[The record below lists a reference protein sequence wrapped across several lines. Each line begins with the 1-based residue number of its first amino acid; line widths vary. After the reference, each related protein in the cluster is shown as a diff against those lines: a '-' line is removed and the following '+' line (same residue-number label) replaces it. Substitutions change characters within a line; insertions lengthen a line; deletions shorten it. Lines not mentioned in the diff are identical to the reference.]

1 MDRQLFSH
9 TTGVFPR
16 RSHAAAVPVSIALH
30 VGAVGAALALSSA
43 MRVNSAPPEPPRPP
57 LMLRAGAAPGPKV
70 PVPKGDGRPR
80 APKPV
85 RIPQA
90 AATAAAPKPV
100 VEPPA
105 NAAPVLA
112 PEPAIHPRPSSDVTD
127 VGVPS
132 DGLYGTGGSPAG
144 TGPVGGPEPGDGSS
158 GPGAG
163 GGAVRISEIEAPHRL
178 RYSAPVYPQVAVRA
192 RLEGD
197 VVLDCT
203 IGVDGAVRDVR
214 ILSGLPLFHAAT
226 RDAVLRWV
234 YTPTRLNGQPVSVLL
249 TVTVRFRIPR

>member
-16 RSHAAAVPVSIALH
+16 RSRAAVPASIALH
-30 VGAVGAALALSSA
+30 VAAVGAALALSSA
-43 MRVNSAPPEPPRPP
+43 RRVNSAPPEPPRPP
-57 LMLRAGAAPGPKV
+57 LMLRVGAAPGPKV

-85 RIPQA
+85 RIRPA
-90 AATAAAPKPV
+90 AAPAAPKPF

-105 NAAPVLA
+105 NAAPVVA
-112 PEPAIHPRPSSDVTD
+112 PEPALDPLPPSDVAD
-127 VGVPS
+127 VATVPT
-132 DGLYGTGGSPAG
+132 DGLYGTGGSPDG
-144 TGPVGGPEPGDGSS
+144 TGPIGGPEPGNGSS
-158 GPGAG
+158 GPGTGAS
-163 GGAVRISEIEAPHRL
+163 AVRISEIEAPRRL
-178 RYSAPVYPQVAVRA
+178 HYVAPTYPTIAVRA

-203 IGVDGAVRDVR
+203 IGVDGVVRDVR
-214 ILSGLPLFHAAT
+214 ILGGLPLFHAAA

-249 TVTVRFRIPR
+249 TVTVRFRVPR